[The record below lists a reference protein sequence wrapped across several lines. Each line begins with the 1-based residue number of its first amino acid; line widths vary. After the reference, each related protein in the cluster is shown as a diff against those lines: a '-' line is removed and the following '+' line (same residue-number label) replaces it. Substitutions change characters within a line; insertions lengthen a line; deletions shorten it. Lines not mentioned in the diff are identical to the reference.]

1 MGMKTLMVAEPPQPV
16 VICGPSG
23 VGKGTLIGKLM
34 KDFPEKFGFS
44 VSHTTRNPRLKEI
57 DGVHYHFASRP
68 VMTQEIT
75 EGKFLESAEVHGN
88 LYGTS
93 WAAVEAVADAGKI
106 CILDI
111 DVQGAQAVKKSALKA
126 KYIFIKPPAPE
137 EEELERR
144 LRGRGTESEEQIQK
158 RLRGAKQ
165 ELERAKD
172 PSLFDYILV
181 NANLDHAYVELKGI
195 LGLGSP
201 IASAHSNG
209 VAISLVNKSKL
220 LSNGHLPSENGSSTN
235 GHGLMMES
243 VKTDAMYMN
252 GSHSPKPNGVMKA
265 FNYNH
270 TLPILSSPDILV
282 TMHSAAGSPRSKRI
296 PAS

>member
-1 MGMKTLMVAEPPQPV
+1 MVAEPPQPV

-44 VSHTTRNPRLKEI
+44 VSHTTRNPRVKEI
-57 DGVHYHFASRP
+57 DGVHYHFASRS
-68 VMTQEIT
+68 VMAQEIKD
-75 EGKFLESAEVHGN
+75 GKFLESAEVHGN

-111 DVQGAQAVKKSALKA
+111 DVQGAQLVRKSALKA
-126 KYIFIKPPAPE
+126 TYIFIKPPAPE

-144 LRGRGTESEEQIQK
+144 LRGRGTETEEQIQK

-172 PSLFDYILV
+172 TTLFDHILV
-181 NANLDHAYVELKGI
+181 NANLDQAYEDLKAL

-201 IASAHSNG
+201 AASARFNG
-209 VAISLVNKSKL
+209 TAKHPVNGSKV
-220 LSNGHLPSENGSSTN
+220 LSNGFSSSENGSSTN
-235 GHGLMMES
+235 VHEYGSPRTNGLFL
-243 VKTDAMYMN
+243 N
-252 GSHSPKPNGVMKA
+252 GSHQSKSNGVMKLSNSLPG
-265 FNYNH
+265 NYS
-270 TLPILSSPDILV
+270 ILTSSDLLV
-282 TMHSAAGSPRSKRI
+282 GMHSATGSPRAKGIS
-296 PAS
+296 ASS

>member
-1 MGMKTLMVAEPPQPV
+1 MGMKAVTSVPEPPRPV

-34 KDFPEKFGFS
+34 KDFLDKFGFS
-44 VSHTTRNPRLKEI
+44 VSHTTRAPRIREI

-68 VMTQEIT
+68 VMEQEIK

-126 KYIFIKPPAPE
+126 TYIFIKPPAPE
-137 EEELERR
+137 VKELERR
-144 LRGRGTESEEQIQK
+144 LRGRDTETEEQIQK
-158 RLRGAKQ
+158 RLRNAKQ

-172 PSLFDYILV
+172 TTLFDHILV
-181 NANLDHAYVELKGI
+181 NANLDQAYEELKVL
-195 LGLGSP
+195 LGLGS
-201 IASAHSNG
+201 
-209 VAISLVNKSKL
+209 
-220 LSNGHLPSENGSSTN
+220 
-235 GHGLMMES
+235 
-243 VKTDAMYMN
+243 
-252 GSHSPKPNGVMKA
+252 
-265 FNYNH
+265 
-270 TLPILSSPDILV
+270 
-282 TMHSAAGSPRSKRI
+282 SAASTHCNGTAKHRMMLSPTSHFFEIAGSAWSSRLLPKTKWGASDFVKWMYTPVRERDTYKQSRIGGRSRHVWEWIFCNYEVEWAI
-296 PAS
+296 P